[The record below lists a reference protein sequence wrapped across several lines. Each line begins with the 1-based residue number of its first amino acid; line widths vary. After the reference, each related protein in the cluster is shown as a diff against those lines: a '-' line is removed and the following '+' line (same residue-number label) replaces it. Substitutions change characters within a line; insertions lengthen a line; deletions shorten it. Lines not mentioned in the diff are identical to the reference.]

1 MRARLGGWLKSHG
14 IWLLL
19 GLAAA
24 LWLAF
29 TVSLTLMRYWLNY
42 SSAYDFGLFSQM
54 YYYLDKCLR
63 PLTTCERDGLLSHF
77 AVHLSPIFYGL
88 LPIYKLFPRPE
99 TLLVTQAIMIISG
112 LIPLCLLGRAL
123 RLPQGYILGFGLIYC
138 AYPAFL
144 GGCFYDFHENKLL
157 APLILWAMYCLESRR
172 FKAMALF
179 LLFILLVK
187 EDAPVYAAC
196 IGLYLFLEKR
206 ERPLGAAVF
215 LASCLYFCGA
225 VWYLDRFGEGAMVSR
240 FDNYISD
247 PGLGLLSMFKTILID
262 PAYVISQIASREKLV
277 FMLQMLLPLGFL
289 PLFSLRW
296 QKWVLLIPF
305 VLINLMSNYKYQHSI
320 YFQYTYGSGALLFY
334 LALSNLKALKLP
346 PALRLKETLCA
357 CGLACALALTLAA
370 GASKTHYLKQYIQA
384 RPVLKE
390 ARELLSQIPP
400 EASVRASTFFVPQL
414 SMRDEIYV
422 SDSSHP
428 ADYVVLDLR
437 GGYEEDL
444 PEKLRAYRKKGYTAV
459 GSVKDYVALLKAPN
473 ASP

>member
-1 MRARLGGWLKSHG
+1 MRARIKGRLRDHWV
-14 IWLLL
+14 WLLL

-29 TVSLTLMRYWLNY
+29 VISLTLMRYWLNY

-99 TLLVTQAIMIISG
+99 TLLVMQALIVISG
-112 LIPLCLLGRAL
+112 LIPLCLLGKAL
-123 RLPQGYILGFGLIYC
+123 RLPRRYILCFGLIYC

-157 APLILWAMYCLESRR
+157 APLILWTMYWLESRR
-172 FKAMALF
+172 FKAMAAF
-179 LLFILLVK
+179 LLLILLVK
-187 EDAPVYAAC
+187 EDAPVYTAC
-196 IGLYLFLEKR
+196 IGLYLFLEKGK
-206 ERPLGAAVF
+206 RPLGAAVF

-225 VWYLDRFGEGAMVSR
+225 VWYLNRFGDGAMVNR

-247 PGLGLLSMFKTILID
+247 PDLGLISMFKTILVN
-262 PAYVISQIASREKLV
+262 PAYVLAQIATREKLL

-289 PLFSLRW
+289 PLLSARW
-296 QKWVLLIPF
+296 QRWVLLIPF

-334 LALSNLKALKLP
+334 LAMSNLKAIKLP
-346 PALRLKETLCA
+346 PALVLKETLCA
-357 CGLACALALTLAA
+357 CGLACALALTLAV
-370 GASKTHYLKQYIQA
+370 GASKTHYLKQYVQT

-390 ARELLSQIPP
+390 AKELLSQIPP

-422 SDSSHP
+422 SNSSHP

-437 GGYEEDL
+437 GGYEKDL
-444 PEKLRAYRKKGYTAV
+444 PEKLRACRQKGYTAV
-459 GSVKDYVALLKAPN
+459 GSVKDYVALLKASDARP
-473 ASP
+473 